1 MALALEKAAYQP
13 EGWGSTRRGSPRM
26 LIKAGGSQEAR

>member
-13 EGWGSTRRGSPRM
+13 EGWRPTRQGSSRTLR
-26 LIKAGGSQEAR
+26 KARVAQEAR

>member
-13 EGWGSTRRGSPRM
+13 EVWYPTRRGSPRT
-26 LIKAGGSQEAR
+26 LIKARGSQEAR